1 VDDAMTTESIGSAA
15 PRVRPDVLRGLT
27 GLPNQITLVRTVA
40 AMLVAVWAFHV
51 GGWKWLVI
59 GYVVYW
65 AGDIIDGTVARLL
78 DQETVIGAV
87 FDVICDRA
95 NCLLLAGAFIAAYP
109 AVTGPLTLYVLQ
121 FTVLDT
127 MLTLAFLLWPGVIS
141 PNYFYLV
148 DRHIWL
154 WNWSKPAKALNSTA
168 VIVSLVLG
176 LTNDVMWLAYT
187 TASIAAVV
195 KIVSTARLLTILTGR
210 TAPAPS
216 P

>member
-1 VDDAMTTESIGSAA
+1 MATRSIERAA
-15 PRVRPDVLRGLT
+15 PRVRSEILQGLT
-27 GLPNQITLVRTVA
+27 GIPNQITLVRTIA
-40 AMLVAVWAFHV
+40 AMLVAIYAFHA

-65 AGDIIDGTVARLL
+65 AGDILDGTVARLL

-121 FTVLDT
+121 FTVIDT

-141 PNYFYLV
+141 PNYFYQV

-154 WNWSKPAKALNSTA
+154 WNWSKVAKALNSTA

-176 LTNDVMWLAYT
+176 LTNGVMWLAYT

-195 KIVSTARLLTILTGR
+195 KIVSTARLLSILTGR
-210 TAPAPS
+210 TAAVPS
-216 P
+216 TP